1 MNGVYAAIVTH
12 FDSDLDVDHDAV
24 AAEVHRLID
33 GGIHGIVPNG
43 TVGEGG
49 SLSRDERREVIETVV
64 GRGRRAGPGVR
75 RRLGIDRRAGRRL
88 RARRRG
94 SAGADGV
101 MTLPPL
107 LYRADR
113 RELIEFFTAVAAR
126 RRPAGDDLQQPH
138 RQRLATSSPSCWPR
152 SSRESRPSARSRSPP
167 ATPGGSPSSSTCAPT
182 ST

>member
-12 FDSDLDVDHDAV
+12 FDSNLEVDHDAV
-24 AAEVHRLID
+24 AAQVHRLID

-49 SLSRDERREVIETVV
+49 SLSRDERREVTETVV
-64 GRGRRAGPGVR
+64 SAV
-75 RRLGIDRRAGRRL
+75 AGRVPVCVGVSASTAEQAAAY
-88 RARRRG
+88 ARDAEA
-94 SAGADGV
+94 AGADGV

-126 RRPAGDDLQQPH
+126 RRAAVDDLQQPH
-138 RQRLATSSPSCWPR
+138 CQRLRSRAGRCWPR
-152 SSRESRPSARSRSPP
+152 SLARSPPSARSRRPP